1 MFPFKSLLV
10 IAPHADDEVLG
21 CGGLVARMRRLN
33 LDVQILIVNPEHNTR
48 IEEASISSNIL
59 GVENIIFGEPYPEGL
74 DTVPQRKL
82 IKLIENAIN
91 DFVPEAVA
99 IPDLGAAHQDHR
111 AVGLAS
117 ISACRPAGMTQ
128 HYRPPIVLGWEEA
141 ADAWAPRPMQ
151 TPGLTITL
159 DQYDIDKKIDAMLAH
174 SSQVRSYPSERSVEA
189 IEALARVR
197 GTQAGVEYGEAYN
210 VLRWLV

>member
-1 MFPFKSLLV
+1 MIPFKSLLV

-21 CGGLVARMRRLN
+21 CGGLIARMRRNN

-48 IEEASISSNIL
+48 IEEAKRSGNIL
-59 GVENIIFGEPYPEGL
+59 GVQNIIFGEPCPEGL
-74 DTVPQRKL
+74 DTISQRKL
-82 IKLIENAIN
+82 IGLIESSIN
-91 DFVPEAVA
+91 NFKPEAVA
-99 IPDLGAAHQDHR
+99 IPDSGAAHQDHR
-111 AVGLAS
+111 AVGMAAV
-117 ISACRPAGMTQ
+117 SACRPSGMTSL
-128 HYRPPIVLGWEEA
+128 YRPPIVLGWEEA

-159 DQYDIDKKIDAMLAH
+159 NKSDIEAKIDAMLSH
-174 SSQVRSYPSERSVEA
+174 NSQVRQYPSERSVEA

-210 VLRWLV
+210 VLRWLI